1 MRCIWKN
8 RLGFSLVELLVVT
21 AMLGIIS
28 LAIFSTFNN
37 GLKVWQKIN
46 KPLAE
51 EDLGIFFDKLTQDL
65 SNCLKSAGIPFTG
78 GQNNLGVPTLVSSLR
93 LKIDSVGLVTY
104 AYVQQSG
111 VLNRQ
116 SKDFSQLYNQQEDS
130 PVVLLKNIASFKFEY
145 YYFDTQKQEY
155 IWKEEWLGAGL
166 PLAVRV
172 GLSLN
177 DSSGT
182 DKITRTISIP
192 IGG

>member
-1 MRCIWKN
+1 
-8 RLGFSLVELLVVT
+8 
-21 AMLGIIS
+21 MLGIIS

-46 KPLAE
+46 RPLAE
-51 EDLGIFFDKLTQDL
+51 EDLGIFLDKLAQDL
-65 SNCLKSAGIPFTG
+65 NNCLKLTNIPFTG
-78 GQNNLGVPTLVSSLR
+78 DQNSLGVPTLVNSVR
-93 LKIDSVGLVTY
+93 LKISSVGLVTY
-104 AYVQQSG
+104 AYDQQSG

-116 SKDFSQLYNQQEDS
+116 SKDFSQLYNPQEDS
-130 PVVLLKNIASFKFEY
+130 SVSLLKNIASFKFEY

-155 IWKEEWLGAGL
+155 TWKEEWLGAGL

-172 GLSLN
+172 TLSLN
-177 DSSGT
+177 DYSGT